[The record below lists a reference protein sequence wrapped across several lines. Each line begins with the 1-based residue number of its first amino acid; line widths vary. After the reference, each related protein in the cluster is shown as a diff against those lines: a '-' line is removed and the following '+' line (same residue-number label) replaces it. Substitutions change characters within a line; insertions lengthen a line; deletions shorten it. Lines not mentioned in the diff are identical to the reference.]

1 MSLGKLADLGA
12 DAGKLGDELTALFT
26 KLTGD
31 LFKIGKI
38 TDEAGKAAATA
49 VSKSDLQKSLGDIVK
64 KIDDPEVMKIIGESD
79 MFKTALKNLD
89 DLGQANLLDDVLKNL
104 PTDASGII
112 SASKLTTDVGEAA
125 GKKISDFI
133 ESTSK
138 SFSDAQKADMVG
150 KIPDEAMAALASAN
164 AGVLKTFKDGVT
176 YIAKGTAGGIEAA
189 GTWCGKNPMMC
200 TVIVGGSIAT
210 GLTSKFLKEK
220 KEAEAKRLKCRNY
233 CLPQEW
239 ASWDQKTTPYNL
251 FANPPATFLPPS
263 GTCYT
268 DPVKTCYNTIERI
281 VKANGNKSPDG
292 LPESIF
298 CSDVN
303 TQNCVNLC
311 TTSCLTQFPDPAKP
325 LAPIAE
331 LTKELGGAAAET
343 LKDVAKTG
351 AEVFMEF
358 LKPLAIPL
366 AIGGGVLLFIFMVYM
381 FMK

>member
-1 MSLGKLADLGA
+1 MSKFVDEAVALGTKLGNAAGDLGP
-12 DAGKLGDELTALFT
+12 LFT
-26 KLTGD
+26 KLANGLD
-31 LFKIGKI
+31 
-38 TDEAGKAAATA
+38 AATRA
-49 VSKSDLQKSLGDIVK
+49 SDGVMTAASKADLQKSMDEIVGK
-64 KIDDPEVMKIIGESD
+64 VNDPEVMKIVGESD

-89 DLGQANLLDDVLKNL
+89 EAGQGKLIDDVLKNL
-104 PTDASGII
+104 PTDTSGII
-112 SASKLTTDVGEAA
+112 SASKLTTDVGEEV
-125 GKKISDFI
+125 GKKISAFI

-138 SFSDAQKADMVG
+138 SFSDAQKADLVG
-150 KIPDEAMAALASAN
+150 KIPDEAMVALSSAN
-164 AGVLKTFKDGVT
+164 AGVLKTFKEGVT

-189 GTWCGKNPMMC
+189 GTWCGKNPLTC
-200 TVIVGGSIAT
+200 TVIVGGTIAT
-210 GLTSKFLKEK
+210 GLTSKFLKDK
-220 KEAEAKRLKCRNY
+220 KAAEEKRLKCRNY
-233 CLPQEW
+233 CLPKEW

-251 FANPPATFLPPS
+251 FANPPATFLPPT

-268 DPVKTCYNTIERI
+268 DPIKTCYNTIERI

-311 TTSCLTQFPDPAKP
+311 TTSCLAQFPDPAKP
-325 LAPIAE
+325 IAPIAE

-351 AEVFMEF
+351 SEVFMEF